1 MIEQN
6 AGRVHRRIFD
16 VFMFFNELDLLELRF
31 RTLNKVVDFFVITEC
46 TETFSGHSKPMFFAE
61 NRSRFREFEH
71 KIIYNPI
78 SKEDLENLR
87 GSEWAQHTTDL
98 RRSVPH
104 KHGGQ
109 PAFKLHSSLLREIS
123 QRDAGIIA
131 LSQVALSNDLI
142 LLSDADEIPN
152 PSTVKSIADSNI
164 FQPSYFNMN
173 WFLYWINNR
182 VRMPWFGTV
191 VFTYD
196 MLKGLSLDMLRYS
209 SSDLT
214 KVPGPI
220 IQDGGWHFSYL
231 GGNEAISI
239 KLKAL
244 PYQGMRAEVAKVM
257 NRFRPKGWQSILD
270 GNTDLLMQNRTLD
283 IVPFDDSFPEAMYQM
298 TNFVKNYTR

>member
-1 MIEQN
+1 LIESN
-6 AGRVHRRIFD
+6 NGRVTRRIFD

-31 RTLNKVVDFFVITEC
+31 RTLNEVVDFFVITEC
-46 TETFSGHSKPMFFAE
+46 TETFSGLPKPMFFAE

-78 SKEDLENLR
+78 SKKDLENLG
-87 GSEWAQHTTDL
+87 GSEYSDYISDL
-98 RRSVPH
+98 QRRVPH
-104 KHGGQ
+104 KHSGR

-123 QRDAGIIA
+123 QRDSGIIA
-131 LSQVALSNDLI
+131 LSRVAQSNDII

-152 PSTVKSIADSNI
+152 PSAVTSIAASNI
-164 FQPSYFNMN
+164 FQPSYFQMN

-182 VRMPWFGTV
+182 VSMPWFGTV
-191 VFTYD
+191 IFTYD
-196 MLKGLSLDMLRYS
+196 MLKGLSLDMMRYS

-231 GGNEAISI
+231 GGSEAISI

-244 PYQGMRAEVAKVM
+244 PYQGMRAEIAKILS
-257 NRFRPKGWQSILD
+257 RFRPKGWQAILD
-270 GNTDLLMQNRTLD
+270 GNSDLLMQNRTLG
-283 IVPFDDSFPEAMYQM
+283 IVPLDDSFPEAMYQM